1 MAKIKFVALG
11 GLDERGKNLYL
22 IEINDS
28 IFVFDVGLKFPERGM
43 LGIDSIIPDFTYLK
57 ENRQRIKA
65 IFISKPSD
73 DNFGAL
79 PYLLRDLT
87 KDGKYKFNIYSSD
100 LTKFMIE
107 QKLKYFRFI
116 NNTNIKLNVVS
127 ANERIYF
134 NDINVFIDTFN
145 TTTSIP
151 GSLGFAIHSR
161 NKSLR
166 ENEKNYADETIF
178 YLADYMFDG
187 KENNDFT
194 MNFNRIA
201 KIRNG
206 NKTNQVLLLISE
218 AVSAWRKDFT
228 APNHKIQSLIEPIV
242 KEAPGRIILACYDQ
256 DLFRIYEIFQTIY
269 ETGSDRKVA
278 VHGKNLNE
286 ILHAIASG
294 SEEKKEEKISIKGF
308 NFTFNHNDKSK
319 SKIKIISLKEAA
331 KSKDNVIIVT
341 GSGER
346 LFSMMSKI
354 ATDRDEELTLNS
366 DDTVILAT
374 PPIPGNELAHA
385 AVLDELARTDVK
397 VVSISEKKAWELH
410 ASYEDIK
417 LLTNML
423 EPKYFVPIKG
433 LYKDL
438 NAARNAAIEAGVL
451 HNNAL
456 IQDNGEILTFNN
468 SVLTDASYNITAKS
482 KNKPNSK
489 SVIQTGDVYVDGIG
503 VGDIGTIV
511 IDERRELMSDGV
523 LITGLTIDRKSKE
536 IISLIDAQMR
546 GVVYLKN
553 NDAMLKNIQN
563 IIIKIVEKAQKSNN
577 FSTMEIKK
585 RIKIE
590 LQDFIKKETGKVP
603 MILPIINEI

>member
-22 IEINDS
+22 IEINNN
-28 IFVFDVGLKFPERGM
+28 IFVFDVGLKFPEREM
-43 LGIDSIIPDFTYLK
+43 LGIDVIIPDFSYLK
-57 ENRQRIKA
+57 ENRHRIKA

-87 KDGKYKFNIYSSD
+87 KDGKYKFDIYSSE

-116 NNTNIKLNVVS
+116 NSSNIKLNVVKM
-127 ANERIYF
+127 NERIYF

-145 TTTSIP
+145 TTSSIP

-161 NKSLR
+161 NKPLKHH
-166 ENEKNYADETIF
+166 ETEYADETIF

-201 KIRNG
+201 KIRNV
-206 NKTNQVLLLISE
+206 NKNNQVLLLVSE
-218 AVSAWRKDFT
+218 AMTAGRKEFT
-228 APNHKIQSLIEPIV
+228 APHHKIQSLIEPII

-256 DLFRIYEIFQTIY
+256 DLFRINEIFQAMY
-269 ETGSDRKVA
+269 ETGSERKVA
-278 VHGKNLNE
+278 VHGRTLSE
-286 ILHAIASG
+286 ILHAIANNADNKG
-294 SEEKKEEKISIKGF
+294 QDKLNIKGF
-308 NFTFNHNDKSK
+308 NFTFNANEKTK
-319 SKIKIISLKEAA
+319 NKIKIISLQEAA

-346 LFSMMSKI
+346 LFAKMSKI
-354 ATDRDEELTLNS
+354 ATNNDEELTLTA

-374 PPIPGNELAHA
+374 PPIAGNELAHA
-385 AVLDELARTDVK
+385 ATLDELARTDVK
-397 VVSISEKKAWELH
+397 VISISEKQALSLQ

-423 EPKYFVPIKG
+423 EPKYFLPIKG
-433 LYKDL
+433 LYKDF

-456 IQDNGEILTFNN
+456 IQDNGEILSFNN
-468 SVLTDASYNITAKS
+468 GVISEASYSTNLRQQKNNPNLIT
-482 KNKPNSK
+482 
-489 SVIQTGDVYVDGIG
+489 TGDVYVDGIG
-503 VGDIGTIV
+503 VGDIGAIV
-511 IDERRELMSDGV
+511 IEERRKLMSDGV
-523 LITGLTIDRKSKE
+523 LITGLTIDRKTKE

-546 GVVYLKN
+546 GVVYLTN
-553 NDAMLKNIQN
+553 NDTMLKNIQN
-563 IIIKIVEKAQKSNN
+563 IIIKIVEKAQQSNN
-577 FSTMEIKK
+577 FSTMEIKN

-590 LQDFIKKETGKVP
+590 LQDFLKKETGKVP
-603 MILPIINEI
+603 MILPVINEI

>member
-22 IEINDS
+22 IEINNN
-28 IFVFDVGLKFPERGM
+28 IFVFDVGLKFPEREM
-43 LGIDSIIPDFTYLK
+43 LGIDVIIPDFSYLK

-87 KDGKYKFNIYSSD
+87 KDGKYKINIYSSD

-116 NNTNIKLNVVS
+116 NNSNIKLNIVKAS
-127 ANERIYF
+127 ERIYF

-161 NKSLR
+161 NKSLK

-201 KIRNG
+201 KIRNV

-228 APNHKIQSLIEPIV
+228 APHHKIQSLIEPIV

-256 DLFRIYEIFQTIY
+256 DLFRINEIFQAMY
-269 ETGSDRKVA
+269 ETASDRKVA

-286 ILHAIASG
+286 ILHAIFNNNDD
-294 SEEKKEEKISIKGF
+294 KKEEKINIKGF
-308 NFTFNHNDKSK
+308 NFTFNPNDKSK

-346 LFSMMSKI
+346 LFAMMSKI
-354 ATDRDEELTLNS
+354 ATDNDEELTLNN

-397 VVSISEKKAWELH
+397 VVSISEKQAWDLH

-433 LYKDL
+433 LYKDF

-456 IQDNGEILTFNN
+456 IQDNGEILSFNN
-468 SVLTDASYNITAKS
+468 SILNDVSYNSRI
-482 KNKPNSK
+482 KPNPNL
-489 SVIQTGDVYVDGIG
+489 VTTGDIYVDGIG

-511 IDERRELMSDGV
+511 IEERRKLMSDGV
-523 LITGLTIDRKSKE
+523 LITGLTIDRKTKE

-546 GVVYLKN
+546 GVVYLTN
-553 NDAMLKNIQN
+553 NDTMLKNIQN
-563 IIIKIVEKAQKSNN
+563 IIIKIVEKAQKSNS
-577 FSTMEIKK
+577 FSTIEIKN

-590 LQDFIKKETGKVP
+590 LQDFLKKETGKIP
-603 MILPIINEI
+603 MILPVINEI

>member
-22 IEINDS
+22 IEINNN
-28 IFVFDVGLKFPERGM
+28 IFVFDVGLKFPEREM
-43 LGIDSIIPDFTYLK
+43 LGIDVIIPDFTYLK
-57 ENRQRIKA
+57 ENRHRIKA

-87 KDGKYKFNIYSSD
+87 KDGKYKFNIYSSE

-116 NNTNIKLNVVS
+116 NNSNIKLNVVKT
-127 ANERIYF
+127 NDRISF
-134 NDINVFIDTFN
+134 DDINVFIDTFN
-145 TTTSIP
+145 TTSSIP

-161 NKSLR
+161 NKALR

-178 YLADYMFDG
+178 YLADYIFDG

-194 MNFNRIA
+194 MNLNRISR
-201 KIRNG
+201 IRSF
-206 NKTNQVLLLISE
+206 NKSNQVLLLISE
-218 AVSAWRKDFT
+218 AIAAGRKEFT
-228 APNHKIQSLIEPIV
+228 APHHKIQSLIEPII

-256 DLFRIYEIFQTIY
+256 DLFRINEIFQAMY
-269 ETGSDRKVA
+269 ETGSERKVA
-278 VHGKNLNE
+278 VHGRTLSE
-286 ILHAIASG
+286 ILHAMANNNDSK
-294 SEEKKEEKISIKGF
+294 SQEKLNIQGF
-308 NFTFNHNDKSK
+308 NFTFNANEKAK
-319 SKIKIISLKEAA
+319 NKIKIISLQEAA

-346 LFSMMSKI
+346 LFAKMDKI
-354 ATDRDEELTLNS
+354 ATNNDDELTLVE

-385 AVLDELARTDVK
+385 STLDELARTDVK
-397 VVSISEKKAWELH
+397 VISISEKQALSLD

-433 LYKDL
+433 LYKDF

-456 IQDNGEILTFNN
+456 IQDNGEILSFNN
-468 SVLTDASYNITAKS
+468 GALSDASYNTNLKQ
-482 KNKPNSK
+482 KDNPNL
-489 SVIQTGDVYVDGIG
+489 VTTGDVYVDGIG
-503 VGDIGTIV
+503 VGDIGAIV
-511 IDERRELMSDGV
+511 IEERRKLMSDGV
-523 LITGLTIDRKSKE
+523 LIAGLTINRKTKE
-536 IISLIDAQMR
+536 IISLVDAQMR
-546 GVVYLKN
+546 GVVYLTN
-553 NDAMLKNIQN
+553 NDTMLKNIQN
-563 IIIKIVEKAQKSNN
+563 IIIKIVEKAQQSNN
-577 FSTMEIKK
+577 FNTMEIKN
-585 RIKIE
+585 RIKSE
-590 LQDFIKKETGKVP
+590 LQDFLKKETGKVP
-603 MILPIINEI
+603 MILPVINEI